1 MWIYRDTGVH
11 SRVLSLLWFCTNF
24 AEGSVAFL
32 ELLYAFSLL
41 EFLKKWDLPLPI
53 YPLQNSA
60 GYPGEQVLWHSWWPH
75 SVSVIPGGWHAIS
88 IVLIA
93 GDYDEHYSLSGHV
106 VLSVLFFFFLLRL
119 GFQISVS
126 CLELLW
132 LLEENILNWVKRPK
146 QKKKSRIKKWKHNCL
161 QFSKQ
166 LWLRNVSVHH
176 CQMT

>member
-1 MWIYRDTGVH
+1 MH
-11 SRVLSLLWFCTNF
+11 SRVLPLLWFCMDF

-32 ELLYAFSLL
+32 EFLYAFSLL
-41 EFLKKWDLPLPI
+41 EFLKKWDLPLLI

-60 GYPGEQVLWHSWWPH
+60 GYPREQTLWHSWWPLC
-75 SVSVIPGGWHAIS
+75 VSVIPGA
-88 IVLIA
+88 
-93 GDYDEHYSLSGHV
+93 D
-106 VLSVLFFFFLLRL
+106 VLSPLFTLLGTVMGITASQAMLSCLVLFFFFFFLRL

-146 QKKKSRIKKWKHNCL
+146 QKKKCRIKKWKHNCL

>member
-1 MWIYRDTGVH
+1 MWIYGDTGVH

-75 SVSVIPGGWHAIS
+75 SLCDPRGLTCYLHCSHCWGLWWA
-88 IVLIA
+88 LQ
-93 GDYDEHYSLSGHV
+93 SLRPCCLV
-106 VLSVLFFFFLLRL
+106 CFFFFLLRL

-146 QKKKSRIKKWKHNCL
+146 QKKKVESRSESIIVY
-161 QFSKQ
+161 SS
-166 LWLRNVSVHH
+166 VSS
-176 CQMT
+176 CG

>member
-1 MWIYRDTGVH
+1 MHSGV
-11 SRVLSLLWFCTNF
+11 LPLLWFCMNF

-60 GYPGEQVLWHSWWPH
+60 GYPREQVLWHSWWPPC
-75 SVSVIPGGWHAIS
+75 VSDPGA
-88 IVLIA
+88 
-93 GDYDEHYSLSGHV
+93 D
-106 VLSVLFFFFLLRL
+106 VLSPLFALLGTVMSITVSQAMLSCLVLFFFFFLRL

-146 QKKKSRIKKWKHNCL
+146 QKKNVESRSESIIVY
-161 QFSKQ
+161 SS
-166 LWLRNVSVHH
+166 VSS
-176 CQMT
+176 CG

>member
-1 MWIYRDTGVH
+1 MH
-11 SRVLSLLWFCTNF
+11 SRVLPLLWFCMNF

-60 GYPGEQVLWHSWWPH
+60 GYPREQTLWHSWWPPC
-75 SVSVIPGGWHAIS
+75 VSVIPGA
-88 IVLIA
+88 
-93 GDYDEHYSLSGHV
+93 D
-106 VLSVLFFFFLLRL
+106 VLSPLFTLLGTVMSIIASQAMLSCLVLFFFFFLFKTWVSDFCFMLRIIVAFGREYFKL
-119 GFQISVS
+119 G
-126 CLELLW
+126 E
-132 LLEENILNWVKRPK
+132 KAK
-146 QKKKSRIKKWKHNCL
+146 TKKKCRIKKWKHNCL

>member
-1 MWIYRDTGVH
+1 MH
-11 SRVLSLLWFCTNF
+11 SRVLPLLWFCMNF

-60 GYPGEQVLWHSWWPH
+60 GYPREQTLWHSWWPPC
-75 SVSVIPGGWHAIS
+75 VSVIPGA
-88 IVLIA
+88 
-93 GDYDEHYSLSGHV
+93 D
-106 VLSVLFFFFLLRL
+106 VLSPLFTLLGTVMSIIACQAMLSCLVLFFFFFFLRL

-146 QKKKSRIKKWKHNCL
+146 QKKNVESRSESIIVY
-161 QFSKQ
+161 SS
-166 LWLRNVSVHH
+166 VSS
-176 CQMT
+176 CG

>member
-1 MWIYRDTGVH
+1 MWIYGDTGVH

-75 SVSVIPGGWHAIS
+75 SLCDPRGLTCYLHCSHCWGLWWA
-88 IVLIA
+88 LQ
-93 GDYDEHYSLSGHV
+93 SLRPCCLV
-106 VLSVLFFFFLLRL
+106 CFFFFSFKTWVSDFCFMLRIIVAFGREYFKL
-119 GFQISVS
+119 G
-126 CLELLW
+126 E
-132 LLEENILNWVKRPK
+132 KAK
-146 QKKKSRIKKWKHNCL
+146 TKKKSRIEKWKHNCL

-176 CQMT
+176 CQIT